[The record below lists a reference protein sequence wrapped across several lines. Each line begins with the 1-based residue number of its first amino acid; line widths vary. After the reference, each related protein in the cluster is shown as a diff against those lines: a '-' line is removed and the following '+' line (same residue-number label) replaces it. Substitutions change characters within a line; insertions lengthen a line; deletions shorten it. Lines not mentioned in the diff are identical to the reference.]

1 MRVSQ
6 FSRFVAI
13 ALRRRSFRASA
24 TFEHQGHDYCTKHT
38 IGVLVQLFIM
48 AAGARIVA
56 AEAREV
62 PGFHWEKASPA
73 SQGMDGVKLEAMKDL
88 LVERQTKALLIIRND
103 RIVYEWYQEGHG
115 ADKRHYT
122 ASMAKALVGGVSL
135 AVAVSDGG
143 IQLDDKAAKYIPQWK
158 DDPAKSKI
166 TVRHLGSHTSGVE
179 DAEANDLPHGVLTG
193 WKGDFWKRL
202 DVPNDPFSV
211 SRDRAPVLFEPGT
224 AFQYS
229 NPGIAMLGYAIT
241 AALRD
246 APEKDLRTLLRE
258 RIMQP
263 IGVPHSEWSV
273 GYGQVFTVDG
283 LPLVATW
290 GGGGYTARALA
301 RVGRL
306 MLRKGDWEGAQLVSE
321 EAVRV
326 TTTSAGL
333 PGENGMGWWTN
344 ADGRFAPLPKD
355 AFWASGAGH
364 QTLLVV
370 LSLNLICVRNGGPL
384 SQDKQEYRR
393 ARGTY
398 LFDPLMDAV
407 QTKGPEQL
415 DAAANG
421 DPIERNASIAD
432 PSYQANELDVLGG
445 RGHTLVYDH
454 LMRIVK
460 RQSDAR
466 RRNVQR
472 SLASPQTL
480 ASRQERLR
488 RDYFQLLG
496 PLPMKTPLNG
506 QVTGRVEC
514 DGYRVENVLFESH
527 PDHHVTANLYIPT
540 AAKPPFPA
548 VLVACGH
555 SDNGKAY
562 EMYQAVSALLA
573 RNGMVALCFD
583 PICQGERI
591 QLPRAPRHGTTTHT
605 LLNVGARL
613 VGRSVVWYEAWDAI
627 RGIDYLLSRPE
638 VDRRKPVGM
647 TGTSGGGTQTTFLMA
662 LETRIG
668 PAAPSCYIQT
678 RHRKFERKSF
688 VGTDG
693 CQQLPFEGARGIG
706 HVDYITMRAPKP
718 TVILGARRDHHDI
731 RATRVAAAEA
741 AEVFT
746 ALGRPDCFEF
756 FESDTPHGFHQ
767 PHREMAV
774 RWMKRWLLDIDQP
787 VVEHQFEPQADQV
800 LWASAKGQVLESFPG
815 EITVADLNLERAR
828 ELVDSRRRF
837 WEVHGRDECLAE
849 VRRLIA
855 LPERP
860 AKATKRSVGKVARE
874 GYMIEKLVI
883 ERDRDVS
890 IPALLFVPQ
899 DTEGPLPA
907 TLYVDG
913 RGKAADAAPG
923 DRIEQLVRGGRVVL
937 SIDVRGWGET
947 SDDQTRVPRKFHN
960 TEHRLVTI
968 ALHVGRPL
976 LGQRVED
983 VLAAFDLLTCD
994 EHVDA
999 GAVELVG
1006 IGAAAPVV
1014 LHAGALDSRV
1024 SGVTLRGGIRSW
1036 ADDVVAK
1043 PLQRDLEECVVPSAL
1058 LSYDLPDLAATLK
1071 GKLKLEARL

>member
-1 MRVSQ
+1 MN
-6 FSRFVAI
+6 I
-13 ALRRRSFRASA
+13 LALDLGKYKTVFCKYN
-24 TFEHQGHDYCTKHT
+24 TV
-38 IGVLVQLFIM
+38 IGVLAQLLLVMM
-48 AAGARIVA
+48 AANVA
-56 AEAREV
+56 AADGGEV
-62 PGFHWEKASPA
+62 NAFRWQKASPA
-73 SQGMDGVKLEAMKDL
+73 SQGMDRAKLEAMKDSL
-88 LVERQTKALLIIRND
+88 ASRQTKAFLVIRND
-103 RIVYEWYQEGHG
+103 KIIYEWYQQGHG
-115 ADKRHYT
+115 PDKRHYT
-122 ASMAKALVGGVSL
+122 ASMAKAIVGGLSL
-135 AVAVSDGG
+135 AVAAGDGR
-143 IQLDDKAAKYIPQWK
+143 IQLDDKAAENIPQWQ
-158 DDPAKSKI
+158 DDPVKSKI
-166 TVRHLGSHTSGVE
+166 TLRHLGSHTSGIE
-179 DAEANDLPHGVLTG
+179 DAEANDLPHDELTG

-202 DVPNDPFSV
+202 DVPNDPFSI

-224 AFQYS
+224 GFQYS
-229 NPGIAMLGYAIT
+229 NPGLAMLGYAIT
-241 AALRD
+241 AAIRD
-246 APEKDLRTLLRE
+246 APEKDLRTLLRD
-258 RIMQP
+258 RIMRP
-263 IGVPHSEWSV
+263 IGVPDREWSV
-273 GYGQVFTVDG
+273 GYSQVFTVDD
-283 LPLVATW
+283 LPMVATW

-306 MLRKGDWEGAQLVSE
+306 MLCKGDWEGAQLIGE
-321 EAVRV
+321 EAVLM
-326 TTTSAGL
+326 TTNSAGL

-344 ADGRFAPLPKD
+344 ADGRFASLPKD

-370 LSLNLICVRNGGPL
+370 PSLNLICVRNGGPL
-384 SQDKQEYRR
+384 SPKKEEYRQ
-393 ARGTY
+393 ARGPY

-407 QTKGPEQL
+407 QIRGPEQL

-421 DPIERNASIAD
+421 NQIERNASTANPPRQAD
-432 PSYQANELDVLGG
+432 ELDVLGG

-454 LMRIVK
+454 LMSLVK
-460 RQSDAR
+460 GQSDAR
-466 RRNVQR
+466 RRDVRR
-472 SLASPQTL
+472 SLASPQAL
-480 ASRQERLR
+480 ASRREMLR
-488 RDYFQLLG
+488 HDYFQLLG
-496 PLPMKTPLNG
+496 PLPKKTPLNG
-506 QVTGRVEC
+506 QVTGLIEC
-514 DGYRVENVLFESH
+514 NGYRIENVVFESR
-527 PDHHVTANLYIPT
+527 PYHHVTGNLYIPT
-540 AAKPPFPA
+540 AAKPSFPA

-555 SDNGKAY
+555 SGNGKAY
-562 EMYQAVSALLA
+562 EKYQAVSALLA

-613 VGRSVVWYEAWDAI
+613 AGRSIVWYEAWDAI

-678 RHRKFERKSF
+678 RQRKFERESF

-693 CQQLPFEGARGIG
+693 CQQLPFEGARGID

-718 TVILGARRDHHDI
+718 TIILGARRDHHDI

-741 AEVFT
+741 AEVFA
-746 ALGRPDCFEF
+746 ALGKPDRFGF

-767 PHREMAV
+767 PHRETAV

-787 VVEHQFEPQADQV
+787 VVEHQIEPQADQT
-800 LWASAKGQVLESFPG
+800 LWASAKGQVLESFSG

-828 ELVDSRRRF
+828 ELADSRRRF
-837 WEVHGRDECLAE
+837 WEEHGRDECLAE

-855 LPERP
+855 LPERS
-860 AKATKRSVGKVARE
+860 AKATKHSTGKVARE
-874 GYMIEKLVI
+874 GYTIEKFVI
-883 ERDRDVS
+883 ERGEEVP

-923 DRIEQLVRGGRVVL
+923 GRIEQLVRGGRVVL
-937 SIDVRGWGET
+937 SIDARGWGET
-947 SDDQTRVPRKFHN
+947 SDDQTRVPRKFYN

-983 VLAAFDLLTCD
+983 VLGAFDLLTRD
-994 EHVDA
+994 ERVDA

-1024 SGVTLRGGIRSW
+1024 SGVALRGGIRSW
-1036 ADDVVAK
+1036 VDDVVAK
-1043 PLQRDLEECVVPSAL
+1043 PLQRDLEGCVVPSAL
-1058 LSYDLPDLAATLK
+1058 LTYDLPDLAATLN
-1071 GKLKLEARL
+1071 GKLKLEDPIVKPIRN